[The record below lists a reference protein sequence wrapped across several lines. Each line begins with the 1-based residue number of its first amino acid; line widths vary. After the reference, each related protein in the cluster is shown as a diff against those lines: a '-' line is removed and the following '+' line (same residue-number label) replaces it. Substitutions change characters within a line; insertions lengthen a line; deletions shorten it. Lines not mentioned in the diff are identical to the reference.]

1 MSGILASMID
11 GVLIG
16 SVYGLAAMG
25 LSLIWGVMDV
35 INLTHGAMIALG
47 MFGMYMLFH
56 ASAASAYVLLVP
68 AIIGGLILGT
78 IVYWLSV
85 SWVIDRPILMSLLS
99 TFAVNMMVI
108 GIGTAIWS
116 TSPYNVDFSFS
127 VRGQTGITVGEYTFI
142 FNHMAAAVSALVIA
156 LLLELF
162 LYRTRA
168 GKAIRAVA
176 DNREA
181 AELMGISSTRV
192 LMVAFA
198 IGIALAVSSG
208 ALVSTLFPFTILS
221 GASYQLKSFVVT
233 VMAGLGK
240 PLGALLAGVLLGLLE
255 GAVSPFIAVSW
266 IPLIEFGLFVVVL
279 IVFPRGIF
287 GRATA

>member
-1 MSGILASMID
+1 MSGVLASMID
-11 GVLIG
+11 GLLVG
-16 SVYGLAAMG
+16 AVYGLAAMG

-47 MFGMYMLFH
+47 MFAMYLLFG
-56 ASAASAYVLLVP
+56 ALMTNAYVLLLPVM
-68 AIIGGLILGT
+68 AAGLLLG
-78 IVYWLSV
+78 IVVYWMSV
-85 SWVIDRPILMSLLS
+85 HRVVGRPMLMSLLS

-116 TSPYNVDFSFS
+116 TSPYNVNFSL
-127 VRGQTGITVGEYTFI
+127 TGITIGAYTYTG
-142 FNHMAAAVSALVIA
+142 NHIAAAIGAVVIA
-156 LLLELF
+156 LALQLF
-162 LYRTRA
+162 LYHTRT

-181 AELMGISSTRV
+181 AELMGISTTAV
-192 LMVAFA
+192 LTIAFG
-198 IGIALAVSSG
+198 IGIALACTSG

-221 GASYQLKSFVVT
+221 GATYQLKSFVVT
-233 VMAGLGK
+233 ILAGLGK
-240 PLGALLAGVLLGLLE
+240 PFGALVAGVLLGLLE
-255 GAVSPFIAVSW
+255 GVVTPFIAVSW

-279 IVFPRGIF
+279 VAFPQGIF

>member
-11 GVLIG
+11 GLLVG
-16 SVYGLAAMG
+16 AVYGLAAMG

-35 INLTHGAMIALG
+35 INLTHGSMIALG
-47 MFGMYMLFH
+47 MFGMYLLFGVF
-56 ASAASAYVLLVP
+56 ASNAYILLLPVMG
-68 AIIGGLILGT
+68 AGLLLGI
-78 IVYWLSV
+78 IVYWMSV
-85 SWVIDRPILMSLLS
+85 HRVVGLPMLMSLLS

-116 TSPYNVDFSFS
+116 TSPYNVNFSLP
-127 VRGQTGITVGEYTFI
+127 GITVGAYTFTG
-142 FNHMAAAVSALVIA
+142 NHIAAAMAAVLLALG
-156 LLLELF
+156 LHLF
-162 LYRTRA
+162 LYHTRT

-181 AELMGISSTRV
+181 AELMGISTTAV
-192 LMVAFA
+192 LTVAFG
-198 IGIALAVSSG
+198 IGIALAATSG

-221 GASYQLKSFVVT
+221 GAVYQLKSFVVT
-233 VMAGLGK
+233 ILAGLGR
-240 PLGALLAGVLLGLLE
+240 PFGALVAGVLLGLLE
-255 GAVSPFIAVSW
+255 GVVTPFIAVSW

-279 IVFPRGIF
+279 VAFPQGIF